1 MSPTLTE
8 KVANR
13 LRRSIASGQWSP
25 GATLPAE
32 RRLAADLGVSRGS
45 LRGGIAQL
53 QAEGLLEA
61 RQGSGTKVRQDLA
74 HAPMD
79 WLSWILANEEL
90 GSDQTY
96 EFIAQLVGL
105 RRVVALHL
113 LQQAVARMQP
123 EDLLHLQSLIAD
135 QALLIADPPAYREA
149 DIAIESFFLE
159 LAANRVVPPL
169 NRSLRR
175 CFNSRPELVEAFF
188 GPLELHA
195 QGNQVLL
202 LLVSESLQNPDKTEA
217 LMHSLNEGLKSFEE
231 QGLKRVKTCLENS

>member
-1 MSPTLTE
+1 MPPTLTE

-90 GSDQTY
+90 GSDETY

-105 RRVVALHL
+105 RRVVAVHL
-113 LQQAVARMQP
+113 LQQAVAKMQA
-123 EDLLHLQSLIAD
+123 EDLQHLQRLVAD
-135 QALLIADPPAYREA
+135 QALLLDDAPAYRQA
-149 DIAIESFFLE
+149 DLAIEGFFLE
-159 LAANRVVPPL
+159 LAGNRVVPPL
-169 NRSLRR
+169 NSSLRR
-175 CFNSRPELVEAFF
+175 CFESRPELVEAFF

-195 QGNQVLL
+195 EGNQMLL
-202 LLVSESLQNPDKTEA
+202 ALVAESLDHPEHTEL
-217 LMHSLNEGLKSFEE
+217 LMRTLNEGLRSFEE
-231 QGLKRVKTCLENS
+231 LGLKRVKACLENS